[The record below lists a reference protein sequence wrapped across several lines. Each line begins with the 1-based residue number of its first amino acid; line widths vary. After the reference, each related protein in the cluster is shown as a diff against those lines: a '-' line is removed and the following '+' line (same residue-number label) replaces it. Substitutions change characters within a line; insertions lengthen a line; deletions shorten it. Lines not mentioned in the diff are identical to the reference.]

1 MATPNEI
8 QALEFIENQLFGENS
23 PIAKSLTHLF
33 SSGSNFGSSEWIN
46 GIEARV
52 SNSFSSQ
59 TSSSEC
65 TSDYSGFNFNTDS
78 FFEFES
84 KPRIIDLSTPKS
96 TDLCTQL
103 SDNSFEFDTKPQI
116 LSESSSYSS
125 EFESKPNTSQDSTSQ
140 TQITRKPS
148 LKISLPNSKTKWLH
162 FNNSNCQ
169 TSQEASD
176 VAEERHYRGVRRRPW
191 GKYAAEIRDPTRR
204 GSRVWLGTFDT
215 AIEAAR
221 AYDRAAFKLRG
232 CKAIVNFPLEAGKC
246 ESSEEAGK
254 CEARAYEGA
263 CGRKRVRGGENEEVE
278 KKREAKVVKTECVE
292 TVKDV
297 PLTPSGFTAFWDLE
311 DWVGC
316 SDVKSIYNVP
326 LLSPLSPHPAFG
338 FPQLMVL

>member
-23 PIAKSLTHLF
+23 PIARSLTDLF
-33 SSGSNFGSSEWIN
+33 SSGSNEWIN

-52 SNSFSSQ
+52 SNSFSSP
-59 TSSSEC
+59 TSSSYC
-65 TSDYSGFNFNTDS
+65 TSDYSVFNFNTDS

-84 KPRIIDLSTPKS
+84 KPPIIDLITPKS

-125 EFESKPNTSQDSTSQ
+125 EFESKPNTCQDSTSQ

-148 LKISLPNSKTKWLH
+148 LKISLPKSPTKWLH

-169 TSQEASD
+169 TGQEASY

-204 GSRVWLGTFDT
+204 GSRVWLGTFET

-232 CKAIVNFPLEAGKC
+232 AKAIVNFPLEAGKC

-254 CEARAYEGA
+254 CEASADAGA

-278 KKREAKVVKTECVE
+278 KKREAKVVKRECVE

-297 PLTPSGFTAFWDLE
+297 PLPPSGFTPFWDLE
-311 DWVGC
+311 EWVDR